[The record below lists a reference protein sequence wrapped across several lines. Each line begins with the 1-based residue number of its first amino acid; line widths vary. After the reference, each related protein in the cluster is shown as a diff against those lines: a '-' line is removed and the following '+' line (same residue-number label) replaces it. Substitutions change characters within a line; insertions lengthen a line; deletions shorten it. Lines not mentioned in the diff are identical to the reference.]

1 MKNTKK
7 EVVITGKMVVRAAM
21 LVALVALVGMM
32 VYGIVTA
39 DSRMI
44 GEASL
49 LACVQT
55 GFWSYTALEKQKKDK
70 EAKKNEV
77 VA

>member
-1 MKNTKK
+1 MKNSKK
-7 EVVITGKMVVRAAM
+7 EVVITGMMVVRAAM
-21 LVALVALVGMM
+21 LVVLVALVGMM

-49 LACVQT
+49 LDCVQT
-55 GFWSYTALEKQKKDK
+55 GFWSYTALENQKKDK

>member
-1 MKNTKK
+1 MKNSKK
-7 EVVITGKMVVRAAM
+7 EVVITGMMVVRAAM

-32 VYGIVTA
+32 AYGIATA

-55 GFWSYTALEKQKKDK
+55 GFWSYTALEKQKKEK

>member
-21 LVALVALVGMM
+21 LVALVALVGMTI
-32 VYGIVTA
+32 YGIYTA
-39 DSRMI
+39 DSR
-44 GEASL
+44 L
-49 LACVQT
+49 LSETSMFACLQT
-55 GFWSYTALEKQKKDK
+55 VFWSYTSLENKKEK
-70 EAKKNEV
+70 ETKKNEV

>member
-1 MKNTKK
+1 MKNSKK

-21 LVALVALVGMM
+21 LVALVALVGITI
-32 VYGIVTA
+32 YGIVTG
-39 DSRMI
+39 DSRLL
-44 GEASL
+44 GETSMF
-49 LACVQT
+49 ACLQT
-55 GFWSYTALEKQKKDK
+55 VFWSYTSLENKKEK

>member
-1 MKNTKK
+1 MKNSKK

>member
-1 MKNTKK
+1 MKNSKK
-7 EVVITGKMVVRAAM
+7 EVVITGMMVVRAAM

>member
-1 MKNTKK
+1 MKNSKK
-7 EVVITGKMVVRAAM
+7 EVVITGMMVVRAAM

-55 GFWSYTALEKQKKDK
+55 GFWSYTSLENKKDK
-70 EAKKNEV
+70 EAKNEV

>member
-21 LVALVALVGMM
+21 LVALVALVGITI
-32 VYGIVTA
+32 YGIVTG
-39 DSRMI
+39 DSR
-44 GEASL
+44 L
-49 LACVQT
+49 LSETSMFACIQT
-55 GFWSYTALEKQKKDK
+55 VFWSYTSLENMKDK
-70 EAKKNEV
+70 EAKNEV